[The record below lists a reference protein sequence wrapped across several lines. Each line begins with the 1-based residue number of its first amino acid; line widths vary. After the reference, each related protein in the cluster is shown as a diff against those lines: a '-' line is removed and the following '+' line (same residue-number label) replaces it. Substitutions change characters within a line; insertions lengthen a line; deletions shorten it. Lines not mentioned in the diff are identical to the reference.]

1 MPPSGIGKRVT
12 TTDWHSIF
20 STLSQCVSRLTLWA
34 HDGGA
39 ALVVPVLDD
48 AVLADGLD
56 EGADVEVAHE
66 HLVVARAVQARLV
79 CHDLFALRVVLELV
93 IATCKASIF
102 LSFGSH
108 QHDVNTVLNNSNKA

>member
-1 MPPSGIGKRVT
+1 MR
-12 TTDWHSIF
+12 
-20 STLSQCVSRLTLWA
+20 A

-79 CHDLFALRVVLELV
+79 RHDLFALRVVLELV
-93 IATCKASIF
+93 IATCNA
-102 LSFGSH
+102 
-108 QHDVNTVLNNSNKA
+108 